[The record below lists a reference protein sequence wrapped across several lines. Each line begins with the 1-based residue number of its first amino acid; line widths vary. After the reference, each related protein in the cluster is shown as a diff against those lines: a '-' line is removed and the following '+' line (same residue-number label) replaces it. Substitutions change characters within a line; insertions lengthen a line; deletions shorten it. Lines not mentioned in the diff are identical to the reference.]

1 MGDRKQHQQWMQD
14 VEDRQRNV
22 VFPQTL
28 ANETRLWRNVLSGE
42 ATALTW
48 AGLAVFGTFVF
59 GFLIYILK
67 VFNDSGG
74 VLHGVLV
81 TVLIFGPMFGVIAW
95 ATRRNLR
102 KIESSRHKS
111 RQEKL

>member
-1 MGDRKQHQQWMQD
+1 MDAGCRRPPKKRSFPSNAGERNPAVAERSERRSYR
-14 VEDRQRNV
+14 VE
-22 VFPQTL
+22 
-28 ANETRLWRNVLSGE
+28 
-42 ATALTW
+42 W